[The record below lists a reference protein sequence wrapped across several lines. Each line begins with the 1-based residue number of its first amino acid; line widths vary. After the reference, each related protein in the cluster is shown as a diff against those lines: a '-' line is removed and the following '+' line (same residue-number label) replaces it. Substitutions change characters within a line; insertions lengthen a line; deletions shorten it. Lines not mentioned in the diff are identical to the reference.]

1 MFESITSIAEYPFL
15 LRALLA
21 GVFLALTCG
30 LLSPFV
36 VLRRLSFSADGLA
49 HASLGGLALGIFLL
63 NTGPNPS
70 LPAYIISFVFTCVV
84 AAAMAY
90 VGGHRRVSS
99 DTAVGVCYL
108 AAFSLGVVLL
118 SLKKRASGN
127 LEHFFFGSILAVNP
141 LECWLLAGVALLAT
155 LFVLRSWRWL
165 GSWTFDEDLA
175 RVTGVPTFFLR
186 YGLILLIAATVVL
199 STRVVGVLIVTALL
213 IFPGV
218 IGMLWGRTMAKILA
232 ISLATA
238 IASVVTGLVVSNS
251 PMDVQPGPII
261 VLVGFLLFAA
271 SLTITRLQE
280 RRQAT
285 ASNLPAPPPEPE
297 AVPIALKR

>member
-1 MFESITSIAEYPFL
+1 MFESITSFAEYDFMR
-15 LRALLA
+15 RALLA
-21 GVFLALTCG
+21 GLFLAVTCG

-49 HASLGGLALGIFLL
+49 HASLGGLALGIFAL
-63 NTGPNPS
+63 NLGPNPT
-70 LPAYIISFVFTCVV
+70 LPAYIISFLFTCVV

-90 VGGHRRVSS
+90 ISGQRRISS

-118 SLKKRASGN
+118 SWKNRASGH

-141 LECWLLAGVALLAT
+141 LEVWLLAGLALLTT
-155 LFVLRSWRWL
+155 LFVLRCWRWL

-175 RVTGVPTFFLR
+175 RVTRVPTFFLR
-186 YGLILLIAATVVL
+186 YGLMLLVAATVVL

-213 IFPGV
+213 IIPGV
-218 IGMLWGRTMAKILA
+218 IGMLWGRTMAKIVVL
-232 ISLATA
+232 SLASA
-238 IASVVTGLVVSNS
+238 IASAITGLVASNS
-251 PMDVQPGPII
+251 SGRIQPGPII
-261 VLVGFLLFAA
+261 VLVGFLLFVA
-271 SLTITRLQE
+271 SLILTRWQE
-280 RRQAT
+280 HRQPVPVG
-285 ASNLPAPPPEPE
+285 PAPAPEPK

>member
-1 MFESITSIAEYPFL
+1 MFESITSFAEYPFL
-15 LRALLA
+15 RSALLA
-21 GVFLALTCG
+21 GLFLALTCG

-49 HASLGGLALGIFLL
+49 HASLGGLALGIFVL
-63 NTGPNPS
+63 NIGPNPTF
-70 LPAYIISFVFTCVV
+70 PAYIISFVFTCVV

-90 VGGHRRVSS
+90 ISGQKRISS

-118 SLKKRASGN
+118 SWKNRASGH

-141 LECWLLAGVALLAT
+141 LEVWLLAGVALLTT
-155 LFVLRSWRWL
+155 LFVLRCWRWL

-186 YGLILLIAATVVL
+186 YALILLIAATVVL

-213 IFPGV
+213 IIPGV
-218 IGMLWGRTMAKILA
+218 IGMLWGRTMAKIVVVSLAAAVVAA
-232 ISLATA
+232 IS
-238 IASVVTGLVVSNS
+238 GLVASNAS
-251 PMDVQPGPII
+251 SRIQPGPII
-261 VLVGFLLFAA
+261 VLVGFVLFIV
-271 SLTITRLQE
+271 SLVLARLQE
-280 RRQAT
+280 RSHPVPVSPQ
-285 ASNLPAPPPEPE
+285 PAPEPE
-297 AVPIALKR
+297 AVPIRLKR